1 MTERQASSK
10 NQMKLP
16 SSQDLLEEGR
26 RSENLEISD
35 FTGNVNSIQ
44 ITADYCLYSWQWL
57 DLSPL
62 IFSPISSLLL
72 LC

>member
-35 FTGNVNSIQ
+35 FTGDVNSIQ
-44 ITADYCLYSWQWL
+44 ITADYCLHSWQWL
-57 DLSPL
+57 DLSSL